1 MKAITI
7 NETNN
12 MDSVSVNSI
21 DELEHDVREHKKH
34 VKEVMFELSYQLRRI
49 GVSHDWTKIS
59 YLDDFYNDVNLRHDE
74 IDFKKRSWYN
84 IHTRG
89 ERHHL
94 NTHTPDDV
102 NLLDVFEF
110 MVDCV
115 CAGKS
120 RSGNVD
126 YSFLE
131 FDNPELLEIAYWN
144 TVKLLDEHI
153 ILK

>member
-1 MKAITI
+1 MKVSISK
-7 NETNN
+7 TNN
-12 MDSVSVNSI
+12 VDAEISSI

-59 YLDDFYNDVNLRHDE
+59 YLDDFYNDVKLRQDE

-84 IHTRG
+84 IHTHG

-94 NTHTPDDV
+94 NTHTPGDV

-110 MVDCV
+110 IVDCV

-131 FDNPELLEIAYWN
+131 FDNPELLEKAYWN
-144 TVKLLDEHI
+144 TVLFVDGLVE
-153 ILK
+153 LEE

>member
-1 MKAITI
+1 MKVNISK
-7 NETNN
+7 TNN
-12 MDSVSVNSI
+12 VDVSINSI

-34 VKEVMFELSYQLRRI
+34 VKEVMFELSYQLRCI

-59 YLDDFYNDVNLRHDE
+59 YLDDFYNDVKLRKDE
-74 IDFKKRSWYN
+74 IDFKKRSWYD

-94 NTHTPDDV
+94 NTHTPVDV

-110 MVDCV
+110 IVDCV

-120 RSGNVD
+120 RSGGVD
-126 YSFLE
+126 YGFLE
-131 FDNPELLEIAYWN
+131 FDNPELLEKAYWN
-144 TVKLLDEHI
+144 TVRFVDDLVELDE
-153 ILK
+153 